1 MAIDLTD
8 RVCIITGAGRG
19 IGAGVARGFAQ
30 RGAHVI
36 ATDLKQPAIDQAAMN
51 LTWDVAE
58 SAQAHRVVA
67 QVLERFGRV
76 DCLVANAGIYP
87 QQPWHDI
94 SDDDWRKVLAVN
106 LDGTWHAARAV
117 AAPMTERGYGK
128 IVTVT
133 SVEVQMGVA
142 VHAHYD
148 AAKAGIIG
156 LTRSLAR
163 ALGPAGV
170 RVNAIMP
177 GAILTE
183 GELEQFHDQTK
194 AARTLAERQCIPD
207 RILPDMIEPSFAF
220 LCSAES
226 DAVTSQVLCVDHGLV
241 NY

>member
-19 IGAGVARGFAQ
+19 IGAGVARGFAK
-30 RGAHVI
+30 RGAQVV
-36 ATDLKQPAIDQAAMN
+36 ATDLSPPAIEQAAMN
-51 LTWDVAE
+51 LPWDVADP
-58 SAQAHRVVA
+58 AQAQRVVD
-67 QVLERFGRV
+67 QVVDRFGRV

-87 QQPWHDI
+87 RQAWHEITDG
-94 SDDDWRKVLAVN
+94 DWRKVLAVN
-106 LDGTWHAARAV
+106 LDGAWHAARAV
-117 AAPMTERGYGK
+117 AGPMTERGYGK
-128 IVTVT
+128 IVPVT
-133 SVEVQMGVA
+133 SVEVQMGIA

-163 ALGPAGV
+163 ALGPRGV

-183 GELEQFHDQTK
+183 GELEQFHDQ
-194 AARTLAERQCIPD
+194 AANARILGERQCIPD
-207 RILPDMIEPSFAF
+207 RIMPEMIEPSFAF
-220 LCSAES
+220 LCSPES